1 MISTAKV
8 KYVRMSPTKVR
19 YVLDQVRNKPV
30 LEALATLNRS
40 NRRAALPVKKLI
52 LSAVDNAVKRKSE
65 NSERLKVSKIYA
77 DGAGIMKRWRA
88 MTMGRAGSI
97 HKRLS
102 HISVELD
109 LLPGVDT
116 VSAPAPAKKE
126 TKKRTK
132 KAVGAKS

>member
-30 LEALATLNRS
+30 LEALATLSRS

-109 LLPGVDT
+109 LLPGVDK
-116 VSAPAPAKKE
+116 VSVAAPAKKE
-126 TKKRTK
+126 PKKRIK